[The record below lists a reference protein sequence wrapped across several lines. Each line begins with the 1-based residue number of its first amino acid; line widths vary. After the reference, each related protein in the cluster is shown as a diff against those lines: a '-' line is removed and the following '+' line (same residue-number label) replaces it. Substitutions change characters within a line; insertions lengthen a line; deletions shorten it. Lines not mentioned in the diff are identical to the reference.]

1 MFCLLPVPPTVS
13 RSSFSRDHLSQQAPS
28 APSSFTPWQLGPLA
42 VGEAS
47 SSLPG
52 QMLTSQG
59 FQLLGSPTGT
69 LQTPSQRTR
78 DCVPKL
84 GSIPR
89 DSEVINTLCPYR
101 LPGNYLVGKTRVVQS
116 SRNPAQLL
124 GGRHRQSSHLSPH
137 SGVADAR
144 EGRGPEAG
152 TRTPERRESAS
163 WDVLP
168 PAGLANSQRLLGA
181 AVRGGKRAFP
191 LSPRPLARGPG
202 ARTPERKEGARRRTY
217 RAPLA
222 RAARSLP
229 DHRCRVRPCACPAK
243 FKGDGS
249 GGGGRE
255 REGREGEDASVTT
268 SSAAHGPGGPGTR
281 RGEGSAR
288 APMSSLSFSPP
299 RAPPCASHRAPPASS
314 TGPSPRFSA
323 RVVGGWRRRGR
334 RDRRER

>member
-1 MFCLLPVPPTVS
+1 
-13 RSSFSRDHLSQQAPS
+13 
-28 APSSFTPWQLGPLA
+28 
-42 VGEAS
+42 
-47 SSLPG
+47 
-52 QMLTSQG
+52 MLTSQG

-89 DSEVINTLCPYR
+89 DSEVIYTPCPYR
-101 LPGNYLVGKTRVVQS
+101 LPGNYLAGETRGVQS
-116 SRNPAQLL
+116 SRNPASLP

-163 WDVLP
+163 WDALP

-181 AVRGGKRAFP
+181 AVRGGKRASP
-191 LSPRPLARGPG
+191 LSPRPLARSPG

-229 DHRCRVRPCACPAK
+229 DHRRRVRPSARPAK
-243 FKGDGS
+243 FKGAGR
-249 GGGGRE
+249 GGGGQWRRE
-255 REGREGEDASVTT
+255 EGGVRCKCYNFLRCPR
-268 SSAAHGPGGPGTR
+268 PGGPGTQ

-299 RAPPCASHRAPPASS
+299 RAPPCASRRAPPASS

-323 RVVGGWRRRGR
+323 RGVGGWRRQGR